1 MAGAAAAAPS
11 GAAAAGIAGVGGVG
25 GEGDTRPSAALERA
39 MMAATSSLVLSEDD
53 VLDCSVSRGEDAE
66 EEVDQRAAMIPRQ
79 WQLQTVKGSESH
91 HERPTVHK
99 LRILPACPS
108 ASSPSQRSASSVLG

>member
-1 MAGAAAAAPS
+1 
-11 GAAAAGIAGVGGVG
+11 
-25 GEGDTRPSAALERA
+25 

-79 WQLQTVKGSESH
+79 WAAPDSEG
-91 HERPTVHK
+91 
-99 LRILPACPS
+99 L
-108 ASSPSQRSASSVLG
+108 

>member
-1 MAGAAAAAPS
+1 
-11 GAAAAGIAGVGGVG
+11 
-25 GEGDTRPSAALERA
+25 

-66 EEVDQRAAMIPRQ
+66 EEVDHRAAIFHVSGQLQRA
-79 WQLQTVKGSESH
+79 KGSESH